1 MRHMTMLPKIYTVGE
16 TTVTRVTEMVIS
28 GVPPEIYFPGT
39 WDPSF
44 LEENKESF
52 SEGLIDENSQLIV
65 SIGTWVVKTPQHTIL
80 IDTATG
86 NDKNLPLN
94 PDLAN
99 LHLPYLER
107 LQEADV
113 TPEEVDYVL
122 LTHLHVDHV
131 GWNTKLV
138 DGKWVPT
145 FPNAKYV
152 FPIKEQEYYSS
163 EASHNKEN
171 EANFNVYEESVLPVI
186 EAGLTETIGPEGGK
200 FLDIFTFIP
209 TPGHSIGQMSIRLSS
224 GDEEALFGADIMHHP
239 FQVMRPDWNSMYCEF
254 GDQARISR
262 LWALEYIADR
272 PIIYFSTHFPESSAG
287 YVTRSED
294 SFNWHFI

>member
-1 MRHMTMLPKIYTVGE
+1 MTKHSKIYSVGD

-28 GVPPEIYFPGT
+28 GVPPEIYFPGS

-44 LEENKESF
+44 LEENKESLP
-52 SEGLIDENSQLIV
+52 EGLIDSNSQLIV
-65 SIGTWVVKTPQHTIL
+65 SIGTWVVKTPKHTIL

-99 LHLPYLER
+99 LQLPYLER
-107 LQEADV
+107 LKEAGV
-113 TPEEVDYVL
+113 TPEDVDYVL

-131 GWNTKLV
+131 GWNTRLV
-138 DGKWVPT
+138 DGKWIPT

-163 EASHNKEN
+163 EESHNKEN
-171 EANFNVYEESVLPVI
+171 EANFNVYEESVLPIV
-186 EAGLTETIGPEGGK
+186 EAGLAETIGPEGGE

-224 GDEEALFGADIMHHP
+224 GGEEALFGADVMHHP
-239 FQVMRPDWNSMYCEF
+239 FQVIKPEWNSMYCEF

-262 LWALEYIADR
+262 RWALEYVADR
-272 PIIYFSTHFPESSAG
+272 SIIYFSTHFPESSAG
-287 YVTRSED
+287 YVTRSGD
-294 SFNWHFI
+294 SFNWRFI

>member
-1 MRHMTMLPKIYTVGE
+1 ME
-16 TTVTRVTEMVIS
+16 A
-28 GVPPEIYFPGT
+28 
-39 WDPSF
+39 
-44 LEENKESF
+44 NKESF

-145 FPNAKYV
+145 FPNATYV

-171 EANFNVYEESVLPVI
+171 EANFNV
-186 EAGLTETIGPEGGK
+186 
-200 FLDIFTFIP
+200 
-209 TPGHSIGQMSIRLSS
+209 
-224 GDEEALFGADIMHHP
+224 
-239 FQVMRPDWNSMYCEF
+239 
-254 GDQARISR
+254 
-262 LWALEYIADR
+262 
-272 PIIYFSTHFPESSAG
+272 
-287 YVTRSED
+287 
-294 SFNWHFI
+294 

>member
-1 MRHMTMLPKIYTVGE
+1 MTNKIPKVYQVGDV
-16 TTVTRVTEMVIS
+16 TVTRVTEMMLDGI
-28 GVPPEIYFPGT
+28 PPEVYFAGS
-39 WDPSF
+39 WDPKF
-44 LEENKESF
+44 LEENRNSLP
-52 SEGLIDENSQLIV
+52 SGLIDGNSQLIV
-65 SIGTWVVKTPQHTIL
+65 SIGTWVVKTPKHTIL

-99 LHLPYLER
+99 LELPYLER
-107 LQEADV
+107 LKEAGV

-152 FPIKEQEYYSS
+152 FPLAEQQYYSS
-163 EASHNKEN
+163 EASHNKAN
-171 EANFNVYEESVLPVI
+171 EANFNVYEESVLPVV
-186 EAGLTETIGPEGGK
+186 EAGLTQTISPEGGK

-209 TPGHSIGQMSIRLSS
+209 TPGHSIGQMSIHLKT
-224 GDEEALFGADIMHHP
+224 GGEESLFGADVMHHP
-239 FQVMRPDWNSMYCEF
+239 FQVFNPEWNSMYCEF
-254 GDQARISR
+254 TDQARVSR
-262 LWALEYIADR
+262 LRVLESIADR
-272 PIIYFSTHFPESSAG
+272 PIIYFSTHFPESAAG
-287 YVTRSED
+287 YVTRSGD
-294 SFNWHFI
+294 GYKWDFI